1 MRQEFHSAAP
11 IAIIPLVRSVTTVP
25 HPSPPLAHLPLIALF
40 HWMTTTMTHW
50 TTPTTQ
56 WTTPATHWTIP
67 ATQWTIPG
75 TQWTTLYIQYL
86 KRTNMKW
93 IQHTFHLRNQ
103 TKDISKPKN
112 KTKYATKLTEPK
124 KQTNYIIK
132 TKT

>member
-56 WTTPATHWTIP
+56 WTTPATHWT
-67 ATQWTIPG
+67 
-75 TQWTTLYIQYL
+75 TLYIQYL